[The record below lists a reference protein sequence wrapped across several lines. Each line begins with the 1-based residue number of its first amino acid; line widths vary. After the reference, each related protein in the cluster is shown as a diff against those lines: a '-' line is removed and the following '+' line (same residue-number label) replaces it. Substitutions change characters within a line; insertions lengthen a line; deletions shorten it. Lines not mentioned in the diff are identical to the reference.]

1 MQQLIEVSVPLKV
14 TPRVLQLSGMFDVPV
29 RDRMGSEWNVDL
41 PIEDKEWS
49 VGLVVGPSG
58 SGKSS
63 LARALWPEADRPADT
78 WTPDESVVDNF
89 PKGMGIREVVDLLT
103 AVGLGS
109 PPAWIRP
116 YRTLSTGE
124 AFRASLARALAETDG
139 LVVVDEFTSTV
150 DRQVAKVASHA
161 VQKAVRKRGKQL
173 IAVTCHYDVIDWL
186 QPDWVYDTAAQKSA
200 WRSVQPHPR
209 IELDVHRADRSI
221 WPVFAP
227 HHYLSK
233 DISRS
238 AQCYAAFVNG
248 QPVAFA
254 SYLHFPHWGTRNIK
268 MAHRI
273 VTLPDWQGLG
283 IGMRLAEFVGEDLW
297 SKGFRFRIT
306 SAHPAVKS
314 YCVRSRRWNDMQ
326 TRVIRVQSA
335 SNNTSLKRGSL
346 DPRRFNLRTFQFTP
360 PGRAATAPSDPA
372 TGAQCEGASDP
383 GSPSGSGPRSP
394 RDSPS
399 R

>member
-1 MQQLIEVSVPLKV
+1 MKKLIEVSVPVKIS
-14 TPRVLQLSGMFDVPV
+14 PRTLQLSGMFDVALKE
-29 RDRMGSEWNVDL
+29 RMSSEWHIDL
-41 PIEDKEWS
+41 PIEEKPWS

-63 LARALWPEADRPADT
+63 LARAFWPEASRPADE
-78 WTPDESVVDNF
+78 WSENGSVVDNF
-89 PKGMGIREVVDLLT
+89 PADMSIKDVVGYLT

-124 AFRASLARALAETDG
+124 AFRASVARALAETTG
-139 LVVVDEFTSTV
+139 LVVIDEFTSTV

-161 VQKAVRKRGKQL
+161 VQKTVRAHGKQL

-186 QPDWVYDTAAQKSA
+186 QPDWIYDTAAQKSA

-209 IELDVHRADRSI
+209 LILDVHRTDRSI

-233 DISRS
+233 GIHKA
-238 AQCYAAFVNG
+238 AQCYAAFADG

-254 SYLHFPHWGTRNIK
+254 SYLHLPHWGTKNIK

-283 IGMRLAEFVGEDLW
+283 IGMRLAEFVGKDLW
-297 SKGFRFRIT
+297 AKGFRFRIT

-314 YCVRSRRWNDMQ
+314 YCTRSPRWSN
-326 TRVIRVQSA
+326 TGARVIRVQSA

-346 DPRRFNLRTFQFTP
+346 DPRRFNTKTFQYSP
-360 PGRAATAPSDPA
+360 P
-372 TGAQCEGASDP
+372 
-383 GSPSGSGPRSP
+383 SP
-394 RDSPS
+394 
-399 R
+399 

>member
-1 MQQLIEVSVPLKV
+1 VKELIEVSVPLKV
-14 TPRVLQLSGMFDVPV
+14 TPRVLQISGMFDCAIKE
-29 RDRMGSEWNVDL
+29 RMGTEWHVDL
-41 PIEDKEWS
+41 PIEEKPWS

-63 LARALWPEADRPADT
+63 LAKAFWPEASRPADE
-78 WTPDESVVDNF
+78 WSFDGSVVDNF
-89 PKGMGIREVVDLLT
+89 PEGMPIRDVVGYLT

-124 AFRASLARALAETDG
+124 AFRASVARALAETSG
-139 LVVVDEFTSTV
+139 LVVIDEFTSTV

-161 VQKAVRKRGKQL
+161 VQKAVRGADKQL

-186 QPDWVYDTAAQKSA
+186 QPDWIYDTAAQQHA

-209 IELDVHRADRSI
+209 IELEVHRTDRSI

-233 DISRS
+233 SIHRA
-238 AQCYAAFVNG
+238 AQCYAAFCEG

-254 SYLHFPHWGTRNIK
+254 SYMHQPHWGTKNIK

-283 IGMRLAEFVGEDLW
+283 IGMRLSEFVGDDLW
-297 SKGFRFRIT
+297 SKGYRFRIT

-314 YCVRSRRWNDMQ
+314 YCVRSPRWGDTR
-326 TRVIRVQSA
+326 TRVIRVQS
-335 SNNTSLKRGSL
+335 STNNTSLRRGSL
-346 DPRRFNLRTFQFTP
+346 DPRRFNTRTFQYSP
-360 PGRAATAPSDPA
+360 PAV
-372 TGAQCEGASDP
+372 
-383 GSPSGSGPRSP
+383 SP
-394 RDSPS
+394 
-399 R
+399 

>member
-1 MQQLIEVSVPLKV
+1 MKELIEVSVPLKV
-14 TPRVLQLSGMFDVPV
+14 TPRVLQLSGLFDVPLKE
-29 RDRMGSEWNVDL
+29 RMSTSWHVDL
-41 PIEDKEWS
+41 PIEEREWS

-63 LARALWPEADRPADT
+63 LAQTFWPEARRPADE
-78 WTPDESVVDNF
+78 WSPDGAVIDNF
-89 PKGMGIREVVDLLT
+89 PADMSIRDVVDLLT

-116 YRTLSTGE
+116 FRTLSTGE
-124 AFRASLARALAETDG
+124 AFRASVARALAETDG

-186 QPDWVYDTAAQKSA
+186 QPDWVYDTAAQQSA

-233 DISRS
+233 DIHRG
-238 AQCYAAFVNG
+238 AQCYAAFADG

-254 SYLHFPHWGTRNIK
+254 SYLHLPHWGTKNIK

-283 IGMRLAEFVGEDLW
+283 IGMRLAEFVGDDLW
-297 SKGFRFRIT
+297 SNGYRFRIT

-314 YCVRSRRWNDMQ
+314 YCVRSTRWMDTR
-326 TRVIRVQSA
+326 TRVIRVNSQTT
-335 SNNTSLKRGSL
+335 NVSLKRGAT
-346 DPRRFNLRTFQFTP
+346 DPRRFNTRTFQYSP
-360 PGRAATAPSDPA
+360 PATA
-372 TGAQCEGASDP
+372 
-383 GSPSGSGPRSP
+383 
-394 RDSPS
+394 
-399 R
+399 